1 MTVVA
6 LGRAPDETGQ
16 AALDRVLAALEREAP
31 EPLARGR
38 RALAGALSWTR
49 RTDWPEVAWRFSPLA
64 DGVPVE
70 LVWRPGRAGL
80 FWTAEPAAPEWSG
93 ARGLARALALLR
105 SIDGGIDPG
114 LRSAA
119 REALALTDDPW
130 PVWAAGR
137 HDAKGDATKLY
148 VSSRRVPSGVAR
160 AANLLRGDDKPMMLG
175 LTQDGGREF
184 YWARPTRIAGDLWR
198 LCADREIAPFARS
211 LDAALADWTGGG
223 FDDEDGSRLGLS
235 VSLDATGRVGALAA
249 FMRVSA
255 AGGEERVR
263 RRLLEAG
270 GDANP
275 ALANLWAERQVRPMM
290 LTLGATSAGI
300 ATAIGLRIV

>member
-1 MTVVA
+1 MTTVA
-6 LGRAPDETGQ
+6 LGRAPDEAGQ
-16 AALDRVLAALEREAP
+16 AALDRALAALEREAP
-31 EPLARGR
+31 EPVERGR
-38 RALAGALSWTR
+38 RALAAALSWTT
-49 RTDWPEVAWRFSPLA
+49 RTDWPEVAWQFSPLA

-70 LVWRPGRAGL
+70 LVWRPGRPGL

-93 ARGLARALALLR
+93 ARCLTRALALLR
-105 SIDGGIDPG
+105 SIDGGLPCG
-114 LRSAA
+114 TRSAA
-119 REALALTDDPW
+119 REALAQVDEPW

-137 HDAKGDATKLY
+137 HDARGDAGKLY
-148 VSSRRVPSGVAR
+148 VLCRLAAPRVER
-160 AANLLRGDDKPMMLG
+160 AAPLLRGDDKPMMLG
-175 LTQDGGREF
+175 LTRDGGREF
-184 YWARPTRIAGDLWR
+184 YWARSTRVAGDLWR
-198 LCADREIAPFARS
+198 LCADPEIEPLARS

-235 VSLDATGRVGALAA
+235 LALDATGHVTALAA

-263 RRLLEAG
+263 KRLLDSG

-275 ALANLWAERQVRPMM
+275 ALATLWADRQVRPMM
-290 LTLGATSAGI
+290 LTLGATSVGI

>member
-1 MTVVA
+1 MTS
-6 LGRAPDETGQ
+6 Q
-16 AALDRVLAALEREAP
+16 AALDRALAALEREAP
-31 EPLARGR
+31 EPVARGR
-38 RALAGALSWTR
+38 RALASALSWTE

-70 LVWRPGRAGL
+70 LVWRPGRPGL
-80 FWTAEPAAPEWSG
+80 FWTAEPAAPEWSN

-105 SIDGGIDPG
+105 SIDGGLDSG

-119 REALALTDDPW
+119 REALARTDDPW

-148 VSSRRVPSGVAR
+148 VSSRCVPAGVER
-160 AANLLRGDDKPMMLG
+160 AGALLRGDDKPMMLG
-175 LTQDGGREF
+175 LARDGGREF

-198 LCADREIAPFARS
+198 LCADREIEPRART

-223 FDDEDGSRLGLS
+223 FDDEDASRLGMSL
-235 VSLDATGRVGALAA
+235 SLDARGRVTALAA
-249 FMRVSA
+249 FMRVGA
-255 AGGEERVR
+255 AGGAECVR
-263 RRLLEAG
+263 RRLLAAG

-275 ALANLWAERQVRPMM
+275 ALARLWADRQVHPML
-290 LTLGATSAGI
+290 LTLGATTAGI
-300 ATAIGLRIV
+300 ATALGLRIV

>member
-1 MTVVA
+1 MVA
-6 LGRAPDETGQ
+6 LGRAPGVTGQ
-16 AALDRVLAALEREAP
+16 AALDRALAALEREAP
-31 EPLARGR
+31 EPVARGR
-38 RALAGALSWTR
+38 RALDRALSWAE
-49 RTDWPEVAWRFSPLA
+49 RTAWPEIAWRFSPLA

-70 LVWRPGRAGL
+70 LVWRPGKPGL
-80 FWTAEPAAPEWSG
+80 FWTAEPAAPECSG
-93 ARGLARALALLR
+93 AKGLARALALVR
-105 SIDGGIDPG
+105 SIDGGVAPG
-114 LRSAA
+114 LRAVA
-119 REALALTDDPW
+119 REALARTDESW
-130 PVWAAGR
+130 PVWVAGR

-148 VSSRRVPSGVAR
+148 VSCNRLHAEAGR
-160 AANLLRGDDKPMMLG
+160 AAALLRGDDKSMMLG
-175 LTQDGGREF
+175 FTQDGGREF

-198 LCADREIAPFARS
+198 LCVDREIEPLARR

-235 VSLDATGRVGALAA
+235 LALDATGHVTALAA

-263 RRLLEAG
+263 RRLLEVG

-275 ALANLWAERQVRPMM
+275 ALATLWADRQVRPMM

>member
-1 MTVVA
+1 MTP
-6 LGRAPDETGQ
+6 R
-16 AALDRVLAALEREAP
+16 AALDRALAALEREAP
-31 EPLARGR
+31 QPVGRGR
-38 RALAGALSWTR
+38 RALERALGWTA
-49 RTDWPEVAWRFSPLA
+49 RTRWPEVAWQFSPLA

-70 LVWRPGRAGL
+70 LVWRPGRPGL

-93 ARGLARALALLR
+93 ARCLTRALALLR
-105 SIDGGIDPG
+105 SIDGGLPCG

-119 REALALTDDPW
+119 RDVLAHVDEPW

-137 HDAKGDATKLY
+137 HDARGDASKLY
-148 VSSRRVPSGVAR
+148 VLCRRVPPGAER
-160 AANLLRGDDKPMMLG
+160 AAPLLRADDRPMMLG
-175 LTQDGGREF
+175 LAHDGGREF

-198 LCADREIAPFARS
+198 LCADREIEPLARA

-223 FDDEDGSRLGLS
+223 FDDESGSRLGLS
-235 VSLDATGRVGALAA
+235 LALDAASRVIALAV

-255 AGGEERVR
+255 AGGADCVR
-263 RRLLEAG
+263 RRLLACG

-275 ALANLWAERQVRPMM
+275 ALAQLWADGHLRPLL
-290 LTLGATSAGI
+290 LTLGATRAGT

>member
-1 MTVVA
+1 MV
-6 LGRAPDETGQ
+6 
-16 AALDRVLAALEREAP
+16 ALDRALAALEREAP
-31 EPLARGR
+31 EPVARGR
-38 RALAGALSWTR
+38 RALAAALSWIR
-49 RTDWPEVAWRFSPLA
+49 QTDWPEVAWRFSPLA

-70 LVWRPGRAGL
+70 LVWRPGRPGL

-93 ARGLARALALLR
+93 ARGLARALALVR
-105 SIDGGIDPG
+105 SIDGRLDPG

-119 REALALTDDPW
+119 REALARTDEPW

-137 HDAKGDATKLY
+137 HDAMGDATKLY
-148 VSSRRVPSGVAR
+148 VSSPCVPPGMSR
-160 AANLLRGDDKPMMLG
+160 ATSLLRGDDRPMMLG

-198 LCADREIAPFARS
+198 LCADREIEPLAKC
-211 LDAALADWTGGG
+211 LDATLADWTGGG
-223 FDDEDGSRLGLS
+223 LDDEEGGRLGLS
-235 VSLDATGRVGALAA
+235 VSLDATGRIGAFAA

-255 AGGEERVR
+255 AGGAERVR
-263 RRLLEAG
+263 TRLLEAG
-270 GDANP
+270 GEANP
-275 ALANLWAERQVRPMM
+275 ALAKLWAERQVRPMM

>member
-1 MTVVA
+1 VSS
-6 LGRAPDETGQ
+6 Q
-16 AALDRVLAALEREAP
+16 AALDRALAALEREAP
-31 EPLARGR
+31 GPVARGR
-38 RALAGALSWTR
+38 RALARALSWTL

-70 LVWRPGRAGL
+70 LVWRPGRPGL
-80 FWTAEPAAPEWSG
+80 FWTAEPAAPEWPG
-93 ARGLARALALLR
+93 TRGLSRALALIR
-105 SIDGGIDPG
+105 SIDGGLDLG
-114 LRSAA
+114 LRAAA
-119 REALALTDDPW
+119 REALAHTDEPW

-137 HDAKGDATKLY
+137 HDAKGDSTKLY
-148 VSSRRVPSGVAR
+148 VSSRRVPGGLTRVAS
-160 AANLLRGDDKPMMLG
+160 LLHGDDKPMMLG

-198 LCADREIAPFARS
+198 FCADREIEPLARS
-211 LDAALADWTGGG
+211 LDATLADWTGGG
-223 FDDEDGSRLGLS
+223 FDDEEGGRLGLS
-235 VSLDATGRVGALAA
+235 LALDATGRISAFAA

-263 RRLLEAG
+263 KRLLEAG

-275 ALANLWAERQVRPMM
+275 ALATLWAERQVRPMM

>member
-1 MTVVA
+1 MTMVA
-6 LGRAPDETGQ
+6 LDRALDVTGR
-16 AALDRVLAALEREAP
+16 AALDRALAALEREAP
-31 EPLARGR
+31 EPVARGR
-38 RALAGALSWTR
+38 RALDRALSWTE
-49 RTDWPEVAWRFSPLA
+49 RTAWPEIAWRFSPLA

-70 LVWRPGRAGL
+70 LVWRPGRPGL

-93 ARGLARALALLR
+93 ARGLTRALALVRLING
-105 SIDGGIDPG
+105 SVAPG
-114 LRSAA
+114 LRAAA
-119 REALALTDDPW
+119 REALARTDDPW

-148 VSSRRVPSGVAR
+148 VSSRCVPAGMLRVSA
-160 AANLLRGDDKPMMLG
+160 LLRGDDKPMMLG
-175 LTQDGGREF
+175 LTQEGGREF

-198 LCADREIAPFARS
+198 LSADPEIEPLARS

-223 FDDEDGSRLGLS
+223 LDDEDGSRLGLS
-235 VSLDATGRVGALAA
+235 LALDTAGHATALAA

-255 AGGEERVR
+255 AGGDERVR
-263 RRLLEAG
+263 KRLLEFG
-270 GDANP
+270 GEANP
-275 ALANLWAERQVRPMM
+275 ALATLWAERQVRPMM